1 MVDEVDTCCVGRVTI
16 SYQGD
21 FLVGSGSTNS
31 FIHSDSSW
39 QGVSGTID
47 MVGCNLP
54 SFGRDK
60 EEGEGILSFDFD
72 IGFVTCLD
80 IVYFSLVSKIELVT
94 MVCSCLRV
102 VEDGLVGSVEGEYIM
117 QDESSFSG

>member
-1 MVDEVDTCCVGRVTI
+1 MVDEVDTCCVRRVTI

-21 FLVGSGSTNS
+21 FLVRSGSANS

-39 QGVSGTID
+39 QGVSGIIN

-60 EEGEGILSFDFD
+60 KEGEGIFTFDFD

-102 VEDGLVGSVEGEYIM
+102 VEDGLVGNVERE
-117 QDESSFSG
+117 